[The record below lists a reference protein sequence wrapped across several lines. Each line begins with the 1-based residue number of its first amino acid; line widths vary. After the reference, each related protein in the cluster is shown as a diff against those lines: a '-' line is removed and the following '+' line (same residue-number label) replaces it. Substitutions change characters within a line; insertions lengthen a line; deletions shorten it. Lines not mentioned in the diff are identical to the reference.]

1 MNSALVAFRNRTKYF
16 YVMNNQRIFQHRANI
31 SVAAIFTVIMTA
43 KWQSELF
50 YYRLQPPYP
59 LISTTDKE
67 RASAAICGC
76 SLHPPA
82 RTPLIPTSRRLC

>member
-1 MNSALVAFRNRTKYF
+1 MAVCKHVYNVAVRNCMNIF
-16 YVMNNQRIFQHRANI
+16 VMCNQRIFQHTANI

-50 YYRLQPPYP
+50 YYRLQPRYP

-67 RASAAICGC
+67 RASAAMCGGG
-76 SLHPPA
+76 SPPPPSPPA
-82 RTPLIPTSRRLC
+82 LR